1 MINKKYI
8 MLGHHIDIEF
18 WNKELRDKSP
28 DEIITWALTLT
39 DNRIVTTSFGIYS
52 AVLLSTISRH
62 DKNMKVVWCDTL
74 FNMPSTYNHAFNLI
88 RKFNLNVFKYQPLK
102 SKAEIDA
109 TIGLPS
115 YDEDGHSEFSEIV
128 KLEPFKRALKEHQP
142 DLWFTNIRVRQTE
155 LRNKKD
161 ILSLSKDGI
170 LKVSPFYYST
180 DNDLDNYLEV
190 HGLPKNYDYFDPIKA
205 LKNREC
211 GIHLQ

>member
-1 MINKKYI
+1 

-28 DEIITWALTLT
+28 DEIIEWALALT

-52 AVLLSTISRH
+52 AVLLSTMSKH
-62 DKNMKVVWCDTL
+62 DPNIKFIWCDTL
-74 FNMPSTYNHAFNLI
+74 YNLPSTYEHASKLI
-88 RKFNLNVFKYQPLK
+88 QEFSLNVFKYQPLK
-102 SKAEIDA
+102 TRDEIDA

-115 YDEDGHSEFSEIV
+115 YGEDGHSEFSEIV
-128 KLEPFKRALKEHQP
+128 KIEPFRRALKEHQP
-142 DLWFTNIRVRQTE
+142 DIWFTNIRVRQTE
-155 LRNKKD
+155 LRSKKD

-170 LKVSPFYYST
+170 LKVSPFYYWT
-180 DNDLDNYLEV
+180 NYDLDNFLEV
-190 HGLPKNYDYFDPIKA
+190 HGLPKNHEYFDPIKA